1 MHACCH
7 ASACKFN
14 HIPSPSSSFSH
25 FSPPLYILSPLLSAH
40 LFLPLLLSFFHS
52 SSPFPSP
59 LISSCD
65 IQFDQLE
72 QYVPKYLVYAL
83 LWAFSGDGRMK
94 SRVQMGEFI
103 RSVTTIPLP
112 SSVIPIIDNEVRDT
126 LPYGRN
132 YISFNAK

>member
-25 FSPPLYILSPLLSAH
+25 FSPPLYILSPLLSTH

-126 LPYGRN
+126 LPCGRN